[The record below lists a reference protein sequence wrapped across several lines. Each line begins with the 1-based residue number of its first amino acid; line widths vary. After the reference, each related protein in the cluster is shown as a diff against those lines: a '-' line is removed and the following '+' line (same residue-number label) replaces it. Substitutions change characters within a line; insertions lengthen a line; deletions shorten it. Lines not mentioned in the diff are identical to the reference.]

1 MRTSMEGGS
10 EMRLLCWETEKRGGG
25 ELKEKPKVLID
36 DISTKAR
43 WFKGWKV
50 RKGEKRVTRLC

>member
-1 MRTSMEGGS
+1 MRTSTEGGS
-10 EMRLLCWETEKRGGG
+10 EMRLLCCETGKRGGGG

-50 RKGEKRVTRLC
+50 RKRGRG

>member
-1 MRTSMEGGS
+1 MLGNRERG
-10 EMRLLCWETEKRGGG
+10 RGG
-25 ELKEKPKVLID
+25 LKKKPKVLIDD

-50 RKGEKRVTRLC
+50 RKRGRG

>member
-1 MRTSMEGGS
+1 MLGNRERG
-10 EMRLLCWETEKRGGG
+10 RGG
-25 ELKEKPKVLID
+25 LKEKPKVLIDD